1 MEPQYKAGELVS
13 VASRRVLGLVTKPN
27 YWALDEYL
35 GGEIEMV
42 DVIVKGKKRQYPAR
56 YILKIK

>member
-1 MEPQYKAGELVS
+1 MEPQYKAGELVG
-13 VASRRVLGLVTKPN
+13 VASRRMLGLVIRTN
-27 YWALDEYL
+27 YWAFDNYL
-35 GGEIEMV
+35 NENVECV